1 MVYNV
6 FQLGEIPVKYLMV
19 PRTEILSFN
28 VATSLK
34 EVVKKIEHHPHSRF
48 PVFESS
54 IDNII
59 GFVHVKDIYQEVL
72 HNGENI
78 KLSQLKIIRE
88 IISIPEGKKI
98 DDVLQDMRR
107 KRVHLAIVNDEFGG
121 TAGIITLEDIIES
134 LVGEIE
140 DEFDKPVKNIVK
152 QKDNSYLVEG
162 HTLIEDI
169 KQKFNLPLKGQGY
182 TTIGGL
188 VFGLLGHEPRVGD
201 TVQISNLALKV
212 ERIEGKRIK
221 LLRLR
226 RDTKNSRN
234 R

>member
-1 MVYNV
+1 MEEY
-6 FQLGEIPVKYLMV
+6 QQ
-19 PRTEILSFN
+19 
-28 VATSLK
+28 
-34 EVVKKIEHHPHSRF
+34 VVKKIEHHPHSRF

-188 VFGLLGHEPRVGD
+188 VFGLLGHESSVGD